1 MKKPVLQPE
10 TGRFMPRKSPF
21 RMLKRAVPQHR
32 TARFTTRKIH
42 VKTDDTLNCYKYSNN
57 ISFQILYQTHI
68 KE

>member
-10 TGRFMPRKSPF
+10 TGHFMHRKSPF

-42 VKTDDTLNCYKYSNN
+42 LKTDDTLNCGKYSNN
-57 ISFQILYQTHI
+57 ISFRILYQTHI